1 METRNIMLVAAGV
14 ILIVACTALARGW
27 MQVAEQAAVE
37 TQKCEGRQR
46 KRVADIPRI
55 VVGNDIVYRGEVV
68 VSVASLR
75 DGHAVARIAPLYH
88 RLRRDRRTD
97 CDASLVCLDNLI
109 VLELVTSLDTTLAN
123 QIVNTAWAAGY
134 DVIASAPRNNTW

>member
-1 METRNIMLVAAGV
+1 MARNIMLVAAGG

-27 MQVAEQAAVE
+27 MQVAEKAAVE

-55 VVGNDIVYRGEVV
+55 VVGHDIVYRGESLVP
-68 VSVASLR
+68 VASLR
-75 DGHAVARIAPLYH
+75 NGNATAKIDPLYH

-97 CDASLVCLDNLI
+97 CDASLVCLENLV
-109 VLELVTSLDTTLAN
+109 VLELVTSLDTDLAN
-123 QIVNTAWAAGY
+123 LIVNTAWAAGY
-134 DVIASAPRNNTW
+134 DVIAASPRNNTW